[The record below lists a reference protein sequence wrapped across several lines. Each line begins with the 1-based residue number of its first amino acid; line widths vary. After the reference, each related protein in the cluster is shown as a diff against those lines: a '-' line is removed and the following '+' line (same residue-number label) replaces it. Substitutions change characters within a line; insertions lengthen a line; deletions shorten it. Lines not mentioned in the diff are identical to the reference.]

1 MSKITFRADE
11 ELVERIEARD
21 TSKSEIMREAL
32 REYLDSEDA
41 GRSSVDAHA
50 ADTHA
55 TSAERGRDC
64 DAHDRTNAGRESTVR
79 ESPSHQSVDGRGDR
93 RTADALDAVLTER
106 VDELVS
112 ERLAAWEAR
121 RRERETERAQ
131 DVNVNVT
138 LESDGPVR
146 DADGDADRRA
156 VASDRSS
163 DTQSA
168 TVERDA
174 ANGDETACGQCG
186 ESLSDDHVYCPNCG
200 EKAARRVFCECGD
213 EVRSDWGFCPSC
225 GRRTPA
231 ADVLDRS

>member
-21 TSKSEIMREAL
+21 ASKSEIMREAL
-32 REYLDSEDA
+32 RAYLD
-41 GRSSVDAHA
+41 GP
-50 ADTHA
+50 
-55 TSAERGRDC
+55 ERGRD
-64 DAHDRTNAGRESTVR
+64 AGAERAASAGGV
-79 ESPSHQSVDGRGDR
+79 GDH
-93 RTADALDAVLTER
+93 ADAQDSGHGERRSADSLDAMLAER
-106 VDELVS
+106 VDELVA
-112 ERLAAWEAR
+112 ERLAAREAR
-121 RRERETERAQ
+121 ERQRATERAQ

-138 LESDGPVR
+138 LET
-146 DADGDADRRA
+146 DAARTDDPA
-156 VASDRSS
+156 VTRQTRASDVPS
-163 DTQSA
+163 DDRGSGD
-168 TVERDA
+168 RPDA
-174 ANGDETACGQCG
+174 EESGRPAETEKDCGQCG

>member
-11 ELVERIEARD
+11 ELVERIESRD
-21 TSKSEIMREAL
+21 ASKSEIMREAL
-32 REYLDSEDA
+32 REYLDREDS
-41 GRSSVDAHA
+41 GRASPDAHA
-50 ADTHA
+50 
-55 TSAERGRDC
+55 S
-64 DAHDRTNAGRESTVR
+64 DARREHDRDARE
-79 ESPSHQSVDGRGDR
+79 ESPSVTHESGFGLGDGP
-93 RTADALDAVLTER
+93 TLDALLAER

-112 ERLAAWEAR
+112 ERLSAWEAR
-121 RRERETERAQ
+121 RREPEASRAQ

-138 LESDGPVR
+138 LESDAPARGT
-146 DADGDADRRA
+146 DANATGRSTAADDPADDRA
-156 VASDRSS
+156 GE
-163 DTQSA
+163 A

-174 ANGDETACGQCG
+174 GEDATCGQCG

-200 EKAARRVFCECGD
+200 EKASRRVFCECGD